1 MALAR
6 FAADVVRDLLD
17 SFRVVVVSG
26 ARQVGKS
33 TLTRELLG
41 IRSQYTFD
49 DDATYGR
56 AADDPTSF
64 VESLPVPT
72 VIDEYQR
79 AGPALLRAV
88 KQRVDH
94 SNRRGQLLLTGSA
107 SYLASKEPVETLA
120 GRAGRLELWPLSQG
134 EQRGVRETFI
144 ERLFRPD
151 QWPPEN
157 RQRVTR
163 ADAMDLVLRGGYP
176 EVVTQSMSVRARDR
190 WFSAYVDDVVSREAI
205 RPLADVRFERELR
218 SMLRLLGARS
228 SAELVL
234 ADLSADAELARP
246 TVSNYLAVLEALHL
260 VHLLPAWA
268 TNATT
273 RAKKRPKIHLVDT
286 GVAASMNGVGA
297 ADVAATADGKMAGA
311 LLESFVV
318 TELAKQASFAMRDV
332 DLWHFQDRNGD
343 EVDVI
348 VTDRRSGNV
357 AGIEVKASS
366 SPGAGAANTLGKL
379 RDRLGSRFTV
389 GVVLNTG
396 PNPLPLGER
405 LWAVPISGLWS

>member
-6 FAADVVRDLLD
+6 FAAPAVSELLE

-49 DDATYGR
+49 DDATYDR
-56 AADDPTSF
+56 ATDDPISF
-64 VESLPVPT
+64 VSALPAPS

-88 KQRVDH
+88 KRRVDH
-94 SNRRGQLLLTGSA
+94 SDQRGQLLLTGSA
-107 SYLASKEPVETLA
+107 SYLASKAPVETLA

-144 ERLFRPD
+144 ERLFRPGE
-151 QWPPEN
+151 WPPDN
-157 RQRVTR
+157 RQRCTR
-163 ADAMDLVLRGGYP
+163 ADAMDLVLRGGFP
-176 EVVTQSMSVRARDR
+176 EIVTQSMNIRTRDR

-205 RPLADVRFERELR
+205 RPLADVRLERELR

-228 SAELVL
+228 SAQLVL

-268 TNATT
+268 TSATT
-273 RAKKRPKIHLVDT
+273 RAKKRPKVHLVDT
-286 GVAASMNGVGA
+286 GLAASINGVGV
-297 ADVAATADGKMAGA
+297 ADLAATTDGKMAGA

-318 TELAKQASFAMRDV
+318 TELAKQASYGERDI

-348 VTDRRSGNV
+348 VTDRRSGQV

-366 SPGAGAANTLGKL
+366 SPSAAAGLTLAKL

-389 GVVLNTG
+389 GIVLNTG
-396 PNPLPLGER
+396 PNPLPFGER
-405 LWAVPISGLWS
+405 LWAVPISALWA